1 MAHFVIIG
9 QKARATPDFLLED
22 LPSTSGR
29 LDVLCRSIRAALLTS
44 HGVRDGSIIYLVLE
58 SGPRTIKI
66 VGGLTKFLRPDE
78 RSMAVLLKKTLAVDP
93 EGPAFH
99 QIRFGLSIAG
109 AGLEAVLADL
119 PPASNRWFLDRSG
132 ADVRTTNVGATD
144 TFFIGDH
151 MGFSEQSRAMLE
163 AYRPISLGP
172 VDLHAEDAVAVV
184 WNEIDRA
191 TVGV

>member
-1 MAHFVIIG
+1 MARFVIIG
-9 QKARATPDFLLED
+9 QKASATPDFLLDD
-22 LPSTSGR
+22 LPGTSGR
-29 LDVLCRSIRAALLTS
+29 LDVLARSIRAALLTS
-44 HGVRDGSIIYLVLE
+44 HGVRDGSVIYLVLE
-58 SGPRTIKI
+58 SGPRTVKI

-78 RSMAVLLKKTLAVDP
+78 RSMAVLLKKVLAVDP
-93 EGPAFH
+93 GGPAFH

-119 PPASNRWFLDRSG
+119 PEEGGRFRLDAVG
-132 ADVRTTNVGATD
+132 TDVRGTKVGAGD

-151 MGFSEQSRAMLE
+151 LGFSDRSRAMLE
-163 AYRPISLGP
+163 PYRALSLGP

-191 TVGV
+191 TVAS

>member
-1 MAHFVIIG
+1 MARFVIIG
-9 QKARATPDFLLED
+9 QKARAIPDFLLDD
-22 LPSTSGR
+22 LPGTSGR
-29 LDVLCRSIRAALLTS
+29 LDVLARTIRAALLTS
-44 HGVRDGSIIYLVLE
+44 HGVRDGSVIYLVLE

-78 RSMAVLLKKTLAVDP
+78 RSMAVLLKKCLAVDP
-93 EGPAFH
+93 GGPAFH

-119 PPASNRWFLDRSG
+119 PEGERWVLDHSG
-132 ADVRTTNVGATD
+132 EDVRTARVSNDG

-151 MGFSEQSRAMLE
+151 EGFSDASRAMLE
-163 AYRPISLGP
+163 RVPRISLGP
-172 VDLHAEDAVAVV
+172 TILHAEDAVAVM

-191 TVGV
+191 TVPA